1 MSTTRLGRWDGVG
14 ERRITGDAAGQMT
27 ENAIALVSF
36 VLTLMVFSYLLGDL
50 PLIRVLYR
58 SAVYIFVGMT
68 AAFTLIVSY
77 EGLILPYLQDIQNTD
92 TSWTTLG
99 NSADFTIFFTAL
111 LFGLLLL
118 LKPIRSLTWL
128 TNSVYAVVIVVG
140 AAVAVVGALT
150 GTLFPL
156 LNATVAIPEDLSA
169 DFGALLDTLIIFV
182 GTMTALFYFHY
193 QTRANSGPG
202 AGQSQLGR
210 GFRHVGKAFIVTAL
224 AAIYA
229 STILTS
235 LTILS
240 ERVSFLFHFGAT

>member
-1 MSTTRLGRWDGVG
+1 MRLGRCAGA
-14 ERRITGDAAGQMT
+14 ERRKAGDAAGEMT
-27 ENAIALVSF
+27 ENTLALVSF

-50 PLIRVLYR
+50 PLIRALYR

-68 AAFTLIVSY
+68 AAFTLVVSY
-77 EGLILPYLQDIQNTD
+77 EGLILPYLQDIQNTE

-99 NSADFTIFFTAL
+99 NSADVTIFFTAL

-118 LKPIRSLTWL
+118 LKPVRSLTWL

-140 AAVAVVGALT
+140 ASVAVVGALS

-156 LNATVAIPEDLSA
+156 LHATVMIPEDLSA
-169 DFGALLDTLIIFV
+169 DFGALVDRLIIFV

-193 QTRANSGPG
+193 QTRADSSHG
-202 AGQSQLGR
+202 AGQSGLGR
-210 GFRHVGKAFIVTAL
+210 GFRHIGKVFIVTAL

-229 STILTS
+229 STLLTS

-240 ERVSFLFHFGAT
+240 ERVSFLFQVGAR